1 MEVISMRPDEP
12 IPETVKSGLEM
23 EEPAFMRANN
33 FRQAARRAIC
43 DADDWRKVRRAMAG
57 RQRPRMQDFKVGDQV
72 YYWRDDRQPGSA
84 SRWH

>member
-23 EEPAFMRANN
+23 EELAFMRANN

-57 RQRPRMQDFKVGDQV
+57 RQRPRMQDF
-72 YYWRDDRQPGSA
+72 
-84 SRWH
+84 